1 VDKIAQNFTATF
13 IYRTYQDGELVNEE
27 TAPLKMSWYTSH
39 LCSLFLLAGLEIVE
53 EYGSAN
59 KAALDNEA
67 TEMFFVLRRL

>member
-1 VDKIAQNFTATF
+1 MTAC
-13 IYRTYQDGELVNEE
+13 QEKCAVVVGE
-27 TAPLKMSWYTSH
+27 A
-39 LCSLFLLAGLEIVE
+39 AGLEIVE